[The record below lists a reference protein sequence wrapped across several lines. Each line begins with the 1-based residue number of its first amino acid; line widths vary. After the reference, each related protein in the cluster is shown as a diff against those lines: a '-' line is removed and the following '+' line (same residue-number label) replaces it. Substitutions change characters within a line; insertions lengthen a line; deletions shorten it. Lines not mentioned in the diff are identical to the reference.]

1 VRLETERL
9 LLRPLSMDDLDVFA
23 SFYADPEVMRY
34 LGVGRTLSREETEAS
49 LARMLRGLDMDGFG
63 QFGVERKDDR
73 ELIGRCGFLVWD
85 AETLA
90 PTTEAEASGRT
101 ELEVGYAL
109 GRPYWGK
116 GYATEA
122 ATAVRDHAL
131 GPLRRERLIAFIRPD
146 NVRSRR
152 VAEKLG
158 MRHERD
164 LLLMELPAQLFALGK
179 TPAR

>member
-9 LLRPLSMDDLDVFA
+9 RLRPLSPDDVDDFA
-23 SFYADPEVMRY
+23 EFYADPEVMRY
-34 LGVGRTLSREETEAS
+34 LGVGKTLDREETETS
-49 LARMLRGLDMDGFG
+49 VARMLRAFELDGFG
-63 QFGVERKDDR
+63 QFAVERKEDGAVV
-73 ELIGRCGFLVWD
+73 GRCGFLVWD
-85 AETLA
+85 AATLT
-90 PTTEAEASGRT
+90 PTTEAEAAGPT

-109 GRPYWGK
+109 GRPYWGH

-122 ATAVRDHAL
+122 AAAVRDHAL
-131 GPLRRERLIAFIRPD
+131 GPMGRERLIAFIRPD

-164 LLLMELPAQLFALGK
+164 VLLMELPAQLFALGK

>member
-9 LLRPLSMDDLDVFA
+9 LLRPISADDVDVFA
-23 SFYADPEVMRY
+23 SFYADPEVTRY
-34 LGVGRTLSREETEAS
+34 LGVGKTLSREETEAS
-49 LARMLRGLDMDGFG
+49 IGRMLRGWEVDGFG
-63 QFGVERKDDR
+63 QLAVERKGDGAVV
-73 ELIGRCGFLVWD
+73 GRCGFLVWD
-85 AETLA
+85 AEALT
-90 PTTEAEASGRT
+90 PTTETEATGPT
-101 ELEVGYAL
+101 ELEVGYTL
-109 GRPYWGK
+109 GRPYWGE

-122 ATAVRDHAL
+122 AVAVRDHAI
-131 GPLRRERLIAFIRPD
+131 GPMGRDRLIAFIRPD

-164 LLLMELPAQLFALGK
+164 VVLMELPAQLFALGN

>member
-9 LLRPLSMDDLDVFA
+9 LLRPLSIDDVDVFA
-23 SFYADPEVMRY
+23 AFYADPEVTRY
-34 LGVGRTLSREETEAS
+34 LGVGKTLNREETEQS
-49 LARMLRGLDMDGFG
+49 VARMLRSWELDGFG
-63 QFGVERKDDR
+63 QFTVERKADGAVV
-73 ELIGRCGFLVWD
+73 GRCGFLVWD
-85 AETLA
+85 AETLT
-90 PTTEAEASGRT
+90 PTTEAEAAGPT

-109 GRPYWGK
+109 GRAYWGD

-122 ATAVRDHAL
+122 AAAVRDHAL
-131 GPLRRERLIAFIRPD
+131 GPMGRERLIAFIRPD

-164 LLLMELPAQLFALGK
+164 VLLMELPAQLFALGK

>member
-9 LLRPLSMDDLDVFA
+9 RLRPLSPDDVDVFA
-23 SFYADPEVMRY
+23 EFYADPEVMRY
-34 LGVGRTLSREETEAS
+34 LGVGKTLGREETEAS
-49 LARMLRGLDMDGFG
+49 VARMLRAFELDGFG
-63 QFGVERKDDR
+63 QLAVERKEDGAVV
-73 ELIGRCGFLVWD
+73 GRCGFLVWD
-85 AETLA
+85 AATLT
-90 PTTEAEASGRT
+90 PTTEAEAAGPS

-109 GRPYWGK
+109 GRPYWGH

-122 ATAVRDHAL
+122 AAAVRDHAL
-131 GPLRRERLIAFIRPD
+131 GPMGRERLIAFIRPD

-164 LLLMELPAQLFALGK
+164 VLLMELPAQLFALGN

>member
-1 VRLETERL
+1 MRLETARL
-9 LLRPLSMDDLDVFA
+9 LLRPLSVDDVDAFA

-34 LGVGRTLSREETEAS
+34 LGIGKALSREETKAS
-49 LARMLRGLDMDGFG
+49 LERMLRSWDVDGFG
-63 QFGVERKDDR
+63 QFALERKEDGAVV
-73 ELIGRCGFLVWD
+73 GRCGFLVWD
-85 AETLA
+85 AETLT
-90 PTTEAEASGRT
+90 PTTEGEASGPT
-101 ELEVGYAL
+101 ELEVGWTL
-109 GRPYWGK
+109 GRTYWGN

-131 GPLRRERLIAFIRPD
+131 GPMGRERLISFIRPD

-164 LLLMELPAQLFALGK
+164 VTLMELPAQLFALGK
-179 TPAR
+179 SPAR

>member
-1 VRLETERL
+1 MRIETERL
-9 LLRPLSMDDLDVFA
+9 LLRPLLLDDLDAFA

-49 LARMLRGLDMDGFG
+49 LGRMQRGWEVDGFG
-63 QFGVERKDDR
+63 QFALERKEDGSVV
-73 ELIGRCGFLVWD
+73 GRCGFLVWD
-85 AETLA
+85 AETLT
-90 PTTEAEASGRT
+90 PTTEAEATGPT

-109 GRPYWGK
+109 GRPYWGE

-122 ATAVRDHAL
+122 ASAVRDHAL
-131 GPLRRERLIAFIRPD
+131 GPMGRERLIAFIRPD
-146 NVRSRR
+146 NVKSRR

-164 LLLMELPAQLFALGK
+164 VLLMELPAQLFALGK

>member
-1 VRLETERL
+1 MRIETERL
-9 LLRPLSMDDLDVFA
+9 LLRPLSPDDADAFA
-23 SFYADPEVMRY
+23 EFYADPEVTRY
-34 LGVGRTLSREETEAS
+34 LGVGKTLSHEETEAS
-49 LARMLRGLDMDGFG
+49 LRRMVRNFELDGFG
-63 QFGVERKDDR
+63 QLAVERKEDGAMM
-73 ELIGRCGFLVWD
+73 GRCGFLTWD
-85 AETLA
+85 VQTLT
-90 PTTEAEASGRT
+90 PTTEAEATGPT

-109 GRPYWGK
+109 GRPYWGQ

-122 ATAVRDHAL
+122 ASAVRDHAR
-131 GPLRRERLIAFIRPD
+131 GTMGRDRLIAFIRPD

-164 LLLMELPAQLFALGK
+164 VLLMELPAQLFALGK

>member
-1 VRLETERL
+1 VQLETERL
-9 LLRPLSMDDLDVFA
+9 LLRPLSLDDLDVFA
-23 SFYADPEVMRY
+23 SFYSDPEVMRY
-34 LGVGRTLSREETEAS
+34 LGAGRTLSREETEQS
-49 LARMLRGLDMDGFG
+49 LKRMLHGLEADGFG
-63 QFGVERKDDR
+63 QLAVEQKEDGA
-73 ELIGRCGFLVWD
+73 LVGRCGFLVWD
-85 AETLA
+85 AETLT
-90 PTTEAEASGRT
+90 PTTEAEATGLT

-109 GRPYWGK
+109 GRPYWGR

-122 ATAVRDHAL
+122 ASAMRDQAL
-131 GPLRRERLIAFIRPD
+131 GPMGRERLIAFIRPD

-164 LLLMELPAQLFALGK
+164 VQLMDLPAQLFALGK

>member
-9 LLRPLSMDDLDVFA
+9 LLRPLSSDDLDDFA

-34 LGVGRTLSREETEAS
+34 LGVGKTLSRDETERS
-49 LARMLRGLDMDGFG
+49 LNRMLRGFEVDGFG
-63 QFGVERKDDR
+63 QLAVERKEDGA
-73 ELIGRCGFLVWD
+73 LVGRCGFLVWD
-85 AETLA
+85 AETLT
-90 PTTEAEASGRT
+90 PTTESEAAGPT

-109 GRPYWGK
+109 GRQYWGY

-122 ATAVRDHAL
+122 AGAVRDHAL
-131 GPLRRERLIAFIRPD
+131 GPMSRERLIAFIRPD
-146 NVRSRR
+146 NMRSRR

-164 LLLMELPAQLFALGK
+164 VFLMELPAQLFALGK
-179 TPAR
+179 GPAR